1 MNSDRWRELKQ
12 KLTDEADLSEIWLY
26 YMDHFADHPK
36 FTNMGSRVDDPYL
49 DAVTLSICQHL
60 FGANA
65 TIANALTICIAQQR
79 FYHGPF
85 MVGGRIGGIIYDENT
100 KTGLLAVSADASNDG
115 MMQYSRFSKPIE
127 LPPPPDDPNLN

>member
-12 KLTDEADLSEIWLY
+12 KLTDESDLSEIWSY

-36 FTNMGSRVDDPYL
+36 FTNMGSRVTNEYL

-60 FGANA
+60 FGAA
-65 TIANALTICIAQQR
+65 VTIENALTICIPQQR

-100 KTGLLAVSADASNDG
+100 KTGLLAVSDDAFNSG
-115 MMQYSRFSKPIE
+115 MMQYSRFSKPIAVPPAPDRPE
-127 LPPPPDDPNLN
+127 LN

>member
-1 MNSDRWRELKQ
+1 MNSTRWHELKQ
-12 KLTDEADLSEIWLY
+12 MLTDESDLSAIWEY

-60 FGANA
+60 FGAA
-65 TIANALTICIAQQR
+65 AVIENALTICISQQR

-85 MVGGRIGGIIYDENT
+85 TVDGRIGAIIYDENT
-100 KTGLLAVSADASNDG
+100 KTGLLAVSADAANSG
-115 MMQYSRFSKPIE
+115 IMQYSRFSKPIE
-127 LPPPPDDPNLN
+127 LPQPPDHPELN

>member
-12 KLTDEADLSEIWLY
+12 KLTDESDLSEIWSY

-36 FTNMGSRVDDPYL
+36 FTRMGSRVDDPYL

-60 FGANA
+60 FGAGS
-65 TIANALTICIAQQR
+65 TIADALTICIPQQR

-100 KTGLLAVSADASNDG
+100 KTGLLAVSADAANSG
-115 MMQYSRFSKPIE
+115 MMQYSRFSKPIAV
-127 LPPPPDDPNLN
+127 PPPPDHPEWN

>member
-12 KLTDEADLSEIWLY
+12 KLTDEADLSEIWSY

-36 FTNMGSRVDDPYL
+36 FTRMGSRVADPYL
-49 DAVTLSICQHL
+49 DAVKLSICQHL
-60 FGANA
+60 FGAT
-65 TIANALTICIAQQR
+65 TIGDALTICIAQQR

-127 LPPPPDDPNLN
+127 LPPPPDHPERN